1 MPINSAMSSVRP
13 RRPRLRISAIS
24 ESVAPSFLAP
34 EANASEPLRP
44 CRVFVPKNSL
54 VDVCLA

>member
-1 MPINSAMSSVRP
+1 MPINSAMSSVKP

-44 CRVFVPKNSL
+44 CMYFVPKNSL